1 MNVVGSKWVL
11 NIKLKSDGSVDILK
25 ARLVAKGYNQ
35 KEGIDYDETF
45 STIIK
50 PTTIRLILSL
60 AVFKGWH
67 VR

>member
-1 MNVVGSKWVL
+1 MNVVGSKWVFKT
-11 NIKLKSDGSVDILK
+11 KLKSDGSVDILK

-45 STIIK
+45 SPIIK

-60 AVFKGWH
+60 AVVKGWH